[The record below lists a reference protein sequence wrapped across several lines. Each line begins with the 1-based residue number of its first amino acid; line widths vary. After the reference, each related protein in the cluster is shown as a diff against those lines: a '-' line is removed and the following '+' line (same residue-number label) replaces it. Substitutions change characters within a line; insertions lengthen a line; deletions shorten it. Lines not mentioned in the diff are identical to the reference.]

1 MAQMQLIQ
9 DALTK
14 SDIVYTPDWCA
25 RDLIAYFKPS
35 GKMLEPCKGEG
46 AILKYMPTADWCEVT
61 EGRDFFAYNK
71 QVNWII
77 TNPPFSMF
85 KAFLSH
91 GLSISENVVYLI
103 AIRKFF
109 TGMPTVRIARDEGW
123 IKHIRIYGAGSR
135 LGFPIGNPVGAIH
148 WQRGYSGD
156 TSWSWYAT

>member
-9 DALTK
+9 DVLTK
-14 SDIVYTPDWCA
+14 ADVVYTPDWCA
-25 RDLIAYFKPS
+25 RDMVEWFNPT
-35 GKMLEPCKGEG
+35 GKILEPCKGSE
-46 AILKYMPTADWCEVT
+46 AILKYMPTADWCEVK
-61 EGRDFFAYNK
+61 EGRDFFAYNE